1 MRTTE
6 IIEALLFASD
16 APLTA
21 ADLSRAD
28 DDLDEDKV
36 EQAILA
42 LRAEYDATGRAFQI
56 YEVAGG
62 YQLLTRPEYAGVLER
77 FHTVPQSGRLSG
89 PALEVLAIIA
99 YRQPIG
105 RAEIEEIRGI
115 GSAGV
120 LRTLQERQLIDV
132 VGRGEGLGRP
142 LLYGTTQKFLEHFGF
157 NSLHDLPR
165 PDELP
170 VVLKQ
175 RGTAVAAGAPDQEA
189 ATATTQPAPEAQ
201 APEASTTEP
210 ASSTAKPE
218 AASAEPEAPTA
229 EPEAQAAGLEAQALE
244 PEARASEPTGDSA
257 ALPQPVP
264 DAAEEEAPE
273 VAAEP
278 SGEAVP
284 EAEASAAEPVAEALA
299 VDSIEEATSAEPIG
313 EAASAEPIE
322 EASAEQPIE
331 EAAAA
336 QLTEEA
342 ASAEPIEEAA
352 TVEPVGEPSAA
363 EPGEEALAA
372 TDLAP
377 EAHEWEPSA
386 AAEPAPEARESE
398 PSATTAPAPEGQ
410 EPVASIAEPT
420 TDSPPATEVDL
431 ATEPPAAQE
440 VPEPTEGDAASEAA
454 VTAPDHDSAASNG
467 AGKVPSQVQAA
478 AVEPGASG
486 N

>member
-28 DDLDEDKV
+28 EDLDEDAV

-42 LRAEYDATGRAFQI
+42 LRAEYDAAGRAFQI
-56 YEVAGG
+56 YEIAGG

-105 RAEIEEIRGI
+105 RTEIEEIRGI

-175 RGTAVAAGAPDQEA
+175 RGPADGAAAPEPDAQAQEPAGEAAPQSEPSAEEPTVQEA
-189 ATATTQPAPEAQ
+189 AATQPAPEA
-201 APEASTTEP
+201 AEPEASAADSAGEAVP
-210 ASSTAKPE
+210 EPE
-218 AASAEPEAPTA
+218 ASAADPVGGAAPEPEAPTA
-229 EPEAQAAGLEAQALE
+229 AHTEEAGAAPSPEA
-244 PEARASEPTGDSA
+244 PAS
-257 ALPQPVP
+257 
-264 DAAEEEAPE
+264 
-273 VAAEP
+273 
-278 SGEAVP
+278 
-284 EAEASAAEPVAEALA
+284 EASAAPQPEPEAPE
-299 VDSIEEATSAEPIG
+299 S
-313 EAASAEPIE
+313 
-322 EASAEQPIE
+322 EASAAPQP
-331 EAAAA
+331 
-336 QLTEEA
+336 
-342 ASAEPIEEAA
+342 
-352 TVEPVGEPSAA
+352 
-363 EPGEEALAA
+363 
-372 TDLAP
+372 AP
-377 EAHEWEPSA
+377 EAWDSEASA
-386 AAEPAPEARESE
+386 APEPAPEAPEAE
-398 PSATTAPAPEGQ
+398 APTAQ
-410 EPVASIAEPT
+410 
-420 TDSPPATEVDL
+420 PPADPAAAAEL
-431 ATEPPAAQE
+431 AGAATEPPAPQA
-440 VPEPTEGDAASEAA
+440 VPEPAEEAPASPSA
-454 VTAPDHDSAASNG
+454 VTTPDHGSAASNG
-467 AGKVPSQVQAA
+467 AGQGPSQVQAT
-478 AVEPGASG
+478 AVEPGASA